1 MSELLAP
8 AGRRDHVARRG
19 IGVAAAHARP
29 VRAETRERVLEAA
42 RVKGLRVPEDL
53 SVVGYDDVP
62 LAQWSS
68 PPLTTVHQ
76 PLRSMAEEAARML
89 LRPDD
94 PGTAAQRIE
103 LATRLVVRQSTA
115 APRNT

>member
-1 MSELLAP
+1 M
-8 AGRRDHVARRG
+8 
-19 IGVAAAHARP
+19 
-29 VRAETRERVLEAA
+29 
-42 RVKGLRVPEDL
+42 PEDL

-76 PLRSMAEEAARML
+76 PLRHMAEAATRML
-89 LRPDD
+89 FRPDD
-94 PGTAAQRIE
+94 PRGAAQRME

-115 APRNT
+115 RRGQRGVATETVGADA